1 MEDYKNKLLALI
13 DSSTSKAQSLTSS
26 FNEMLN
32 EFGKQFEVFE
42 NEFDVFNLK
51 MDEFALRNST
61 LFNDFDDLMKQVKE
75 GLKDFSVTVP
85 FDGSI
90 GEEINYGVKDGKLE
104 IEVTYHDE
112 TSEKS
117 NKTTV
122 LIPKNCDVEKISL
135 TTDDE
140 KKTATIVIPKIVKC
154 EKKNEEPL
162 KEEEKET
169 APSKPNRF
177 WFKRDNKGRFVR
189 RVPKKD

>member
-140 KKTATIVIPKIVKC
+140 KK
-154 EKKNEEPL
+154 KNEEPL
-162 KEEEKET
+162 KEEEKEM